1 MDWFVWL
8 IWILVVILVIIL
20 ISLYVRA
27 RSRAVSGGGRSG
39 DSGSLDGGTRPAA
52 QHMAIVYE
60 ETASPVEE
68 SATPVRDGTVPV
80 DETPTP
86 VEHRTVPVEKPEAL
100 RGAPDSTSPQT
111 SGGSGTSGGKVRASE
126 SSVAADK
133 PAEPGQTLEDESS
146 QPGHATAY
154 ETARPGVTAG
164 KSAQPDETTANKAA
178 QPDLSTPANKAAQ
191 PDLSTPAETAKMGE
205 APRGAA
211 YGLGADGPAPGGSAA
226 DSTFDSSARTQSKE
240 ALPAPGSYTT
250 GSTQWAPDAPISQES
265 RTSKPASDAVPRATT
280 PAAAPSVAPAP
291 ADDAVTPAPAEDA
304 VAPAP
309 EHGPDAPAPASGADA
324 AAPAAFPPGTA
335 PFGRDSAAPRPDGA
349 APAGFM
355 IKGITH
361 PMVYHGPD
369 SPEYP
374 NITAEVWFRT
384 YDAAEAS
391 GFRRANG

>member
-111 SGGSGTSGGKVRASE
+111 SGGSGTGGGNVGASE
-126 SSVAADK
+126 SSVTADK
-133 PAEPGQTLEDESS
+133 PAEPGQTLEDGSS
-146 QPGHATAY
+146 RSGHSTPY
-154 ETARPGVTAG
+154 ETARPDVTAA
-164 KSAQPDETTANKAA
+164 KPAQPDETTANKAA
-178 QPDLSTPANKAAQ
+178 QPDQSTA
-191 PDLSTPAETAKMGE
+191 AETAKMGQ

-211 YGLGADGPAPGGSAA
+211 YGLRADGPAAGGSAA
-226 DSTFDSSARTQSKE
+226 DSTFDSSARTQAKE

-250 GSTQWAPDAPISQES
+250 GSTQWAPDAPIPQES
-265 RTSKPASDAVPRATT
+265 RTFKPASDAVPRATT
-280 PAAAPSVAPAP
+280 PAAAPSVVPAP
-291 ADDAVTPAPAEDA
+291 AEDAVTSAPAEDA

-335 PFGRDSAAPRPDGA
+335 PFGPDSAAPRPDGA